1 MTSSIGPKHSLDVL
15 KTDILKATTDAYFF
29 FFAKGINCLLDRWKS
44 SIEGESAKVC
54 SQRERKGKL
63 GAQ

>member
-29 FFAKGINCLLDRWKS
+29 FFCQGN
-44 SIEGESAKVC
+44 
-54 SQRERKGKL
+54 
-63 GAQ
+63 

>member
-1 MTSSIGPKHSLDVL
+1 MPI
-15 KTDILKATTDAYFF
+15 FF